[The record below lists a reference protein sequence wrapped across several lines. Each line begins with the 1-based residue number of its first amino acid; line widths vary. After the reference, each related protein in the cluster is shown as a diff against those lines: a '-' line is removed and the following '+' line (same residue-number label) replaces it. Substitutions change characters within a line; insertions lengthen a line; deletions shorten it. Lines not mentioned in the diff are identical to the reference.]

1 MLESIT
7 YLISRCV
14 DKIKGQLNNMVKR
27 KHILSFK
34 GILYMLQKYFRFLT
48 VDGLLCVYS
57 VIETF
62 SEK

>member
-14 DKIKGQLNNMVKR
+14 DKIKGQLNNMVKTQTHFEFQR
-27 KHILSFK
+27 NIVHAAKIFSL
-34 GILYMLQKYFRFLT
+34 LT

-62 SEK
+62 SEE

>member
-14 DKIKGQLNNMVKR
+14 DKIKGQLNSMVKR
-27 KHILSFK
+27 KHSEFQRNIVHAAKIFWL
-34 GILYMLQKYFRFLT
+34 LT

-57 VIETF
+57 VIETI

>member
-34 GILYMLQKYFRFLT
+34 GILYMLQKYFGYWQWMDYFVFTL
-48 VDGLLCVYS
+48 S
-57 VIETF
+57 
-62 SEK
+62 